1 MQSSHD
7 TISLMK
13 KLLVF
18 FLIIFGETLFIYE
31 LVHQDKVYSGV
42 SVANFDL
49 SHQSQ
54 EEVRSFFQTQNQIFF
69 TNQFVFHFEDKIA
82 TISGQGLDWGY
93 NEKKISQVAFKV
105 GRSDN
110 ILVAWQEKWR
120 AFFQGINLE
129 PEYSF
134 AEQQLWQKLAPL
146 EKAIYQ
152 PPQEALFQFKNGR
165 VVAFQK
171 EKEGR
176 RLDKEKL
183 WRVLQDKLGERSQVI
198 EIILETQPILP
209 LTRVDEVNNLGIKE
223 ILGKGL
229 SYFWGSSSA
238 RIHNLVL
245 AASRLNGLLLPAGE
259 VFSFNQSLGAVSQAT
274 GYQQAYVIKEG
285 RTILDDG
292 GGVCQVSTTLFR
304 AALAAGLPIL
314 ERYPHSYR
322 VSYYEQGGFGPGLD
336 ATVFYPTVDLKFR
349 NNTRHHILIQM
360 SVDTKKGIL
369 IFELYGT
376 SDGRWTKLGQ
386 PKILEQT
393 APPEDLYQD
402 EPALPQ
408 GEIKQ
413 LERKAW
419 GAKVSVDWQVKRGE
433 EILEEK
439 TFWSYYQPWQ
449 AVYLRGVGG

>member
-1 MQSSHD
+1 
-7 TISLMK
+7 MK
-13 KLLVF
+13 KLLLF
-18 FLIIFGETLFIYE
+18 FLIIFGETLFVYE
-31 LVHQDKVYSGV
+31 LIHQNKVYPGV
-42 SVANFDL
+42 SVANLDF
-49 SHQSQ
+49 SNQSQ
-54 EEVRSFFQTQNQIFF
+54 EEIRSFFQAQNQFF
-69 TNQFVFHFEDKIA
+69 FATQFIFHFEDKAA
-82 TISGQGLDWGY
+82 TVSGQELNWGY
-93 NEKKISQVAFKV
+93 DEEKISQAAFKV

-110 ILVAWQEKWR
+110 ALVSWQEKWR

-129 PEYSF
+129 PDYSF
-134 AEQQLWQKLAPL
+134 AEQQLWQILAPL
-146 EKAIYQ
+146 ENAIYQ

-183 WRVLQDKLGERSQVI
+183 LQVLQEKLGEASRVI
-198 EIILETQPILP
+198 EIVLETQPILP

-229 SYFWGSSSA
+229 SYFWGSPAA
-238 RIHNLVL
+238 RVHNIVL

-259 VFSFNQSLGAVSQAT
+259 VFSFNQSLGLVSQAT

-304 AALAAGLPIL
+304 AALAAGLLII
-314 ERYPHSYR
+314 ERHPHSYR

-336 ATVFYPTVDLKFR
+336 ATVFYPTVDLKFK
-349 NNTRHHILIQM
+349 NNTRHNILIQAA
-360 SVDTKKGIL
+360 VDTKKGIL

-376 SDGRWTKLGQ
+376 SDGRRAKLGQ
-386 PKILEQT
+386 PKIWEQT
-393 APPEDLYQD
+393 APPEDLYRD

-408 GEIKQ
+408 GEVKQ

-419 GAKVSVDWQVKRGE
+419 GAKVSVDWQVKRRE